1 MLDWDEQK
9 KLLKKTGADIEA
21 LSAAVFY
28 EFMRRLKL
36 AGFENPR
43 DILSSLI
50 SEFDTDYQIKL
61 SAALS
66 ESLRKSISAD
76 DVAQMKIGGVRLS
89 KKLYKN
95 RAEVERRAVKLI
107 NNHLKGWVDA
117 RKLAMDLYDGYTDK
131 EEILKWNPR
140 NKKLPLHLRQAVLRD
155 HKSRTMLL
163 SVIKKNID
171 GMKTPALRVAYYQAL
186 QAVQDNAG
194 VAAIEKKL
202 SVAVREKM
210 RFNANR
216 IAQTEIQRAWMMGQ
230 AREIMED
237 EDVKVVRFAL
247 SSSHP
252 TPDICDVFAK
262 QDAYGLGAGLYPKG
276 KAPIPPLHPF
286 CRCRLES
293 KYKLKDNGA
302 TKNKN
307 AQKELMASIAKQD
320 KELAAKI
327 AGSKR
332 KLDAMLKGESLES
345 LYNEN
350 KPKEYH
356 IGRELSS
363 LDFQSHSHELVDF

>member
-1 MLDWDEQK
+1 MLDWTEQK
-9 KLLKKTGADIEA
+9 KLLKKIGADIDVV
-21 LSAAVFY
+21 SAAVFS

-43 DILSSLI
+43 DILSGLV
-50 SEFDTDYQIKL
+50 SEFDADYQIKL

-66 ESLRKSISAD
+66 ESLKKSIGAD
-76 DVAQMKIGGVRLS
+76 DVSAMKVGGVKLS

-95 RAEVERRAVKLI
+95 SVEVERRAARLI

-117 RKLAMDLYDGYTDK
+117 RKLAMDLYDGYADK
-131 EEILKWNPR
+131 EEILQWNPS
-140 NKKLPLHLRQAVLRD
+140 NKKLPVHMRDAVLKD
-155 HKSRTMLL
+155 YKSRKMLL
-163 SVIKKNID
+163 SVIKKNIE
-171 GMKTPALRVAYYQAL
+171 GMKTPALRAAYSQAL
-186 QAVQDNAG
+186 QAVQDGAG
-194 VAAIEKKL
+194 EAAIEKKL

-216 IAQTEIQRAWMMGQ
+216 IAQTEIQRAWMMEQ
-230 AREIMED
+230 AKEIMED
-237 EDVKVVRFAL
+237 DDLQVVRFAL

-252 TPDICDVFAK
+252 SPDICDVYAS

-302 TKNKN
+302 IKNKK

-320 KELAAKI
+320 AELAAKI

-363 LDFQSHSHELVDF
+363 LDF

>member
-9 KLLKKTGADIEA
+9 KLLEETGADIDV
-21 LSAAVFY
+21 LSAALFV

-36 AGFENPR
+36 ARFENPR
-43 DILSSLI
+43 DILSGLVSK
-50 SEFDTDYQIKL
+50 FDADYQIKL

-66 ESLRKSISAD
+66 ESLKKSIGAD
-76 DVAQMKIGGVRLS
+76 DVSEMKVGGVKLS

-95 RAEVERRAVKLI
+95 SAEVERRATRLI

-117 RKLAMDLYDGYTDK
+117 RKLAMDLYDGYADK
-131 EEILKWNPR
+131 EEILQWNPV
-140 NKKLPLHLRQAVLRD
+140 NKKLPVHMREAVLKD
-155 HKSRTMLL
+155 YKSRTMLL

-171 GMKTPALRVAYYQAL
+171 GIKTPALRAAYSQAL
-186 QAVQDNAG
+186 QAVQDGAG
-194 VAAIEKKL
+194 EAAIEKKL

-216 IAQTEIQRAWMMGQ
+216 IAQTEIQRAWMMEQ
-230 AREIMED
+230 AKEIMED
-237 EDVKVVRFAL
+237 EDLQVVRFAL

-252 TPDICDVFAK
+252 TPDICDVYAK

-302 TKNKN
+302 TKNEN
-307 AQKELMASIAKQD
+307 AQKELMTSISKQD
-320 KELAAKI
+320 SEMAAKI

-363 LDFQSHSHELVDF
+363 LDF